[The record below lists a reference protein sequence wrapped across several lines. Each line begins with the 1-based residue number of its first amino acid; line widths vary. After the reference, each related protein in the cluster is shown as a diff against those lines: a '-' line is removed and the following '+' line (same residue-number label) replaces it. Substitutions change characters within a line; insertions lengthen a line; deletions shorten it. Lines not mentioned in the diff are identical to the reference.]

1 MGLTHGN
8 VIFYIIEPP
17 AFQKYSICWVFQ
29 AFFCSTFLHLFCNS
43 TKTITNSSEWP
54 SFHHTNIAV
63 AIMPT
68 IRHHAIPYTTMFGMV
83 VFQSKVPLILVLLNK
98 DSSATANTIGI
109 EAKCEVRQKYFPDIS
124 PQKR

>member
-1 MGLTHGN
+1 MVLTDGN
-8 VIFYIIEPP
+8 VIFDILELP

-29 AFFCSTFLHLFCNS
+29 TFFCSTFLHVFCNS
-43 TKTITNSSEWP
+43 LLTAVNG
-54 SFHHTNIAV
+54 HHTK
-63 AIMPT
+63 MPT
-68 IRHHAIPYTTMFGMV
+68 IRHHAIPYTTLFGMV
-83 VFQSKVPLILVLLNK
+83 VFQSKVPLTPVLLHK

>member
-8 VIFYIIEPP
+8 VIFYVLELP
-17 AFQKYSICWVFQ
+17 AFQKYSIGWVFQ
-29 AFFCSTFLHLFCNS
+29 AFFCSTFFTCILQLIA
-43 TKTITNSSEWP
+43 KTAVNGHYTN
-54 SFHHTNIAV
+54 
-63 AIMPT
+63 MPT

-83 VFQSKVPLILVLLNK
+83 VFQSKVPLTPVLLYK